1 MTRIPVL
8 ALAILFLVTACGGPT
23 QSSTEMSP
31 AEQRTYGAWQA
42 APTAAVELAFTEPP
56 PGFPASPNTIWV
68 GPILPVQGEAKAV
81 TWIAIC
87 RGYGRKE
94 QVRPSSCKN
103 IAGPAFRPNGDLA
116 PMPPRPHQVQLD
128 QSWSGQLFAIA
139 LRSDGRAV
147 RSEAIS
153 FASVRAT

>member
-1 MTRIPVL
+1 MIARAALLVL
-8 ALAILFLVTACGGPT
+8 LTVACGPT
-23 QSSTEMSP
+23 QSSTKMSP

-42 APTAAVELAFTEPP
+42 AQTATVELAFTQPP
-56 PGFPASPNTIWV
+56 PGPASPNTVWV
-68 GPILPVQGEAKAV
+68 GPIPPAQGEAKAV